1 MPQLISFN
9 FVQKLIIRKQKQ
21 KSKLES
27 EEENEEIERKRTY
40 SKIKIPMKIALI
52 GYGKMGHIIEEIALS
67 RGHEVVCTIDVNN
80 LEDFGSDAFRSA
92 DVAIEFT
99 TPKTAL
105 ANVARCLEAGVPVVV
120 GSTGWYDQLPQ
131 VKADVE
137 KANGS
142 LFWASNFSIG
152 VNVFVAMQKY
162 VAKIMNAYPQYDVT
176 LEETHHIHKLDS
188 PSGTAITIAN
198 AITDNLD
205 RKSSWKETAAI
216 WQHEDQSV
224 DVARNAEVVTQFS
237 SHEPEELEVVAF
249 RRGEVPGIHTVVY
262 DSEVDTITMTHSAKS
277 RRGFALGAVVAAE
290 WMGDGKKGVYTM
302 TDLMKF

>member
-1 MPQLISFN
+1 
-9 FVQKLIIRKQKQ
+9 
-21 KSKLES
+21 
-27 EEENEEIERKRTY
+27 
-40 SKIKIPMKIALI
+40 MKIALI
-52 GYGKMGHIIEEIALS
+52 GYGKMGHIIEEVALS
-67 RGHEVVCTIDVNN
+67 RGHQVVCAIDINN
-80 LEDFGSDAFRSA
+80 QQDFESEAFRSA

-99 TPKTAL
+99 TPKTCL
-105 ANVARCLEAGVPVVV
+105 GNVAKCLSAGVPVVV

-131 VKADVE
+131 VEADVK

-152 VNVFVAMQKY
+152 VNIFVAMQKY

-205 RKSSWKETAAI
+205 RKQNWKETAAI
-216 WQHEDQSV
+216 WQHEDKSV
-224 DVARNAEVVTQFS
+224 DVARNAEVGTQFQA
-237 SHEPEELEVVAF
+237 HKPEELEVVAF

-290 WMGDGKKGVYTM
+290 WMSDGKKGVYTM